1 LAVEEPM
8 DRQRA
13 HQLLDQLGAARFDAV
28 VRLLEVVAEPL
39 ARSLALAPV
48 EEEEITPE
56 TAAALDR
63 ARASL
68 ARGEGIRHEEVL
80 REFGLSQCAREPRPS
95 GLPSSGDYRRSQL
108 PRGVPLNP
116 GAPCAAFSLR
126 QAGLVFGRCVC
137 AVSPPLPLKPPPQ
150 QNIAKLFRIKGPS
163 FQTTEPAM
171 AKAAGSPVLSRHRKE
186 MP

>member
-1 LAVEEPM
+1 MAVEEPM

-68 ARGEGIRHEEVL
+68 ARGEGVPHEEIL
-80 REFGLSQCAREPRPS
+80 REFGLKQ
-95 GLPSSGDYRRSQL
+95 
-108 PRGVPLNP
+108 
-116 GAPCAAFSLR
+116 
-126 QAGLVFGRCVC
+126 
-137 AVSPPLPLKPPPQ
+137 
-150 QNIAKLFRIKGPS
+150 
-163 FQTTEPAM
+163 
-171 AKAAGSPVLSRHRKE
+171 
-186 MP
+186 